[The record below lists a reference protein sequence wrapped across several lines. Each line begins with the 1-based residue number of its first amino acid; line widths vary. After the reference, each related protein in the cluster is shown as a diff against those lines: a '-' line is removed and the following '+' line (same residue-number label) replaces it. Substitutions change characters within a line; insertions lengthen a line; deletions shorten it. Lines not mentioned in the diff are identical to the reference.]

1 MTGDTMNNAILS
13 QQFTYRLF
21 ENKESNLTELVVT
34 VLFAIL
40 ISEALALFLY
50 RIISTYTQNH
60 FYSTFTSYTAFL
72 NEMIDDNEG
81 ASFPRSTVMG
91 MSRSGSQLS
100 LDERKLLM
108 DNILTTRLFDKK
120 HVPGANLMKIRNILQ
135 RKDDN
140 EDDSDA
146 FQCAIC
152 LVELE
157 HNDSVSHPKSCNHEY
172 HTDCLHQWLHK
183 HDTCPT
189 CRRNVFM

>member
-152 LVELE
+152 LVELGKFYL
-157 HNDSVSHPKSCNHEY
+157 HSYIFIMFHSVLYFASDSNNSN
-172 HTDCLHQWLHK
+172 L
-183 HDTCPT
+183 
-189 CRRNVFM
+189 